1 MIAKTNTQYYQNI
14 ADSVRYSLDGTQYES
29 SLSQARAELNSLID
43 RSITTITSDATSIGS
58 HAFCYCTALT
68 EVNFPEATSI
78 GGSAFQDCT
87 ALTEVNFPEA
97 TSIGGSAFQN
107 CAALTEANFPK
118 VTSIGNYAFNRCT
131 TLTEVNFPE
140 VTSIGNYAFNN
151 CKRLNYFDMSEVS
164 RVPSISSATFQGTTC
179 IFLFRDQTQ
188 LDTYASATNWSALA
202 DRFQIKGA
210 TT

>member
-58 HAFCYCTALT
+58 HAFCY
-68 EVNFPEATSI
+68 
-78 GGSAFQDCT
+78 CT

>member
-43 RSITTITSDATSIGS
+43 RSITTITSDVTSIGDYAFYTCPLTEVNFPNATSIGDS
-58 HAFCYCTALT
+58 AFYSCTSLTEANFPNVTSIGSSAFTYRRALVRVNFPEVTYIRDNTFYDCRALT
-68 EVNFPEATSI
+68 EVNFP
-78 GGSAFQDCT
+78 
-87 ALTEVNFPEA
+87 
-97 TSIGGSAFQN
+97 
-107 CAALTEANFPK
+107 K
-118 VTSIGNYAFNRCT
+118 VTYIGLRAFSGCKSI
-131 TLTEVNFPE
+131 
-140 VTSIGNYAFNN
+140 
-151 CKRLNYFDMSEVS
+151 KYFDMSEVAK
-164 RVPSISSATFQGTTC
+164 VPTLGYQAFEKTTC

-202 DRFQIKGA
+202 SRFQIKGA